1 MWKLFYQALEY
12 KANICIF
19 GHTHK
24 QTVFEKENILFIN
37 PGNYPN
43 NYVVITESGIELHK
57 KDEIEIIER
66 KWWNYVFK
74 WSLRIR

>member
-1 MWKLFYQALEY
+1 MKIFYQALEY
-12 KANICIF
+12 HSNICMF

-43 NYVVITESGIELHK
+43 NYVVITEKGLELYT
-57 KDEIEIIER
+57 KDEMKFIER
-66 KWWNYVFK
+66 KW
-74 WSLRIR
+74 